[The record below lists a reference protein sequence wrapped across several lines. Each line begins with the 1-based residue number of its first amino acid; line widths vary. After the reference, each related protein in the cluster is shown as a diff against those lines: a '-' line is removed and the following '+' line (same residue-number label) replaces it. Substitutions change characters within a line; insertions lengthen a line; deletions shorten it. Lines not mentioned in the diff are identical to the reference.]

1 MSPSAP
7 STAAYLVTGA
17 TGAQGGA
24 VARELLKAGQRVHA
38 LVRDASKPAA
48 KQLEALGAVL
58 FVGDFESVDA
68 INKAAVGVKGIF
80 INPYPVIGD
89 TSGEARQTQH
99 FVDAARAAGTV
110 ESLVLSTSF
119 NVAQHPAW
127 LAAHPDYPLRD
138 YYTSKTGAEDA
149 VRASG
154 VKHWTI
160 LRPPWLFQN
169 YVWPQSDFHF
179 PALHAERRFVS
190 GIRRDLPLAQLD
202 AADIGPWAA
211 AAFLDPPRF
220 SGKALRPAAVN
231 LSFEE
236 VVKAFEKFAGVKI
249 ETNFVEPAD
258 LILGPDD
265 PIGPLRASAAEWQ
278 NKGQVDIPAEELEEL
293 KSYGIPLTSFAEFL
307 EKNRAA
313 VLATLKV
320 DA

>member
-1 MSPSAP
+1 MPSSP
-7 STAAYLVTGA
+7 AAYLVTGA

-48 KQLEALGAVL
+48 KELEALGAVL

-68 INKAAVGVKGIF
+68 INRAAAGVKGIF

-89 TSGEARQTQH
+89 TSGEARQTRN
-99 FVDAARAAGTV
+99 FVNAARAAGTV

-119 NVAQHPAW
+119 NTAQHAQW
-127 LAAHPDYPLRD
+127 VVEYPDYPLRG

-149 VRASG
+149 VRTSG
-154 VKHWTI
+154 VKYWTI

-179 PALHAERRFVS
+179 PALHAERRFVT
-190 GIRRDLPLAQLD
+190 GVRRDLPIAQLD

-220 SGKALRPAAVN
+220 AGKELRPAAVN
-231 LSFEE
+231 MSFEE
-236 VVKAFEKFAGVKI
+236 VVKEFEHFSGVKI
-249 ETNFVEPAD
+249 ETSFVKPAD
-258 LILGPDD
+258 LVLGPDD
-265 PIGPLRASAAEWQ
+265 PLGPLRAAAAEWQ
-278 NKGQVDIPAEELEEL
+278 NKGQIDIPADELEEL
-293 KSYGIPLTSFAEFL
+293 KRYGIKLTSFREFL